1 MNYPNWV
8 QEVKDMEWYVYYDD
22 FNAGK
27 IIKWNIF
34 KHYSFDKD
42 VEKLLKRKLSK
53 DEFSEELRRT
63 LMYYM
68 WSKCEYE
75 VIVTQQHGDGYAK
88 IDIYDQLRMNWN
100 RFVDYVWSFK
110 KEK

>member
-1 MNYPNWV
+1 
-8 QEVKDMEWYVYYDD
+8 MEWYVYYDD

-34 KHYSFDKD
+34 KHYSFRQD
-42 VEKLLKRKLSK
+42 VEKLLKKKLSK
-53 DEFSEELRRT
+53 DEFTEELRRT
-63 LMYYM
+63 LLYYTRF
-68 WSKCEYE
+68 KCEYE
-75 VIVTQQHGDGYAK
+75 VLFVKEQIGDGSLK
-88 IDIYDQLRMNWN
+88 VDIYDQVMMNWD

>member
-1 MNYPNWV
+1 
-8 QEVKDMEWYVYYDD
+8 MEWYVYYDD
-22 FNAGK
+22 FNANK

-34 KHYSFDKD
+34 KHHSFKQD

-53 DEFSEELRRT
+53 DEFSEELKRC
-63 LMYYM
+63 LMYFM

-75 VIVTQQHGDGYAK
+75 VIVSQQHGDGSLK
-88 IDIYDQLRMNWN
+88 IDVYDQVMMNWD

-110 KEK
+110 KFFA